1 MAEFT
6 NKDVAGVIGI
16 NPRLVQYYT
25 NQGVIVPAVGG
36 GKRGQSWTYSKEHLI
51 EFGIIKEMAG
61 YGMPLQKIKDF
72 FEYFRKPAFGFLDRY
87 RRRIIRSGEGPLDS
101 FLICFYN
108 AESKDIDIVFIPG
121 TDKPMPGAKEV
132 EKYGSWIVINVGRII
147 AKVEAV

>member
-6 NKDVAGVIGI
+6 NKDVAEIIGI

-25 NQGVIVPAVGG
+25 NQGVVVPAIGG
-36 GKRGQSWTYSKEHLI
+36 GKRGQSWVYSREHLI

-72 FEYFRKPAFGFLDRY
+72 FEYFRKPAFGFISRY
-87 RRRIIRSGEGPLDS
+87 HRAIRGKKGPLNS

-108 AESKDIDIVFIPG
+108 AESKDIDIAFIPG
-121 TDKPMPGAKEV
+121 TDKPIPEAKEI

-147 AKVEAV
+147 AKVETV